1 MPVRRRIDKRRAEVT
16 DEMES
21 WLHGDDKAS
30 GFVQYAPD
38 DELAALWAAHSD
50 RIVAEHVTHFQYP
63 ARLLVAVSATTAAW
77 NVSGSVL
84 RANWRNRAVDSA
96 A

>member
-16 DEMES
+16 DEHEA

-38 DELAALWAAHSD
+38 DELATLWAAHSD
-50 RIVAEHVTHFQYP
+50 RIVIEHVTIYPGTRP
-63 ARLLVAVSATTAAW
+63 ARWWAIRLP
-77 NVSGSVL
+77 
-84 RANWRNRAVDSA
+84 
-96 A
+96 